1 MPDSQHRIDEAGAG
15 REEHVQHAHQHHGRN
30 EVRRVGGRLR
40 ELFQALFGGVVQQQR
55 QNDRQGEPGQQA
67 VEAQR
72 QRILQKNAEAGRTE
86 EVFKVLQSN
95 PRAALNAQIGV
106 KILESDLNAVH
117 GAVAENQQIRR
128 GGQEKEIKEII
139 GLHLLEHR
147 MTAGLPGFGG
157 QASEGCFFH
166 YESFLSI
173 RCREFGFPSRKFS
186 DGTSGISAGRGFV
199 VTFPGLRRFRSLLD
213 AV

>member
-1 MPDSQHRIDEAGAG
+1 MLPSD
-15 REEHVQHAHQHHGRN
+15 
-30 EVRRVGGRLR
+30 
-40 ELFQALFGGVVQQQR
+40 
-55 QNDRQGEPGQQA
+55 P
-67 VEAQR
+67 
-72 QRILQKNAEAGRTE
+72 RT
-86 EVFKVLQSN
+86 
-95 PRAALNAQIGV
+95 ALNAQIGV
-106 KILESDLNAVH
+106 KILEGDLNTVH
-117 GAVAENQQIRR
+117 GAVAENQQIGR
-128 GGQEKEIKEII
+128 GRQKKEIKEII

-173 RCREFGFPSRKFS
+173 RCLESLSSLLGNSLMEFQRE
-186 DGTSGISAGRGFV
+186 GFV